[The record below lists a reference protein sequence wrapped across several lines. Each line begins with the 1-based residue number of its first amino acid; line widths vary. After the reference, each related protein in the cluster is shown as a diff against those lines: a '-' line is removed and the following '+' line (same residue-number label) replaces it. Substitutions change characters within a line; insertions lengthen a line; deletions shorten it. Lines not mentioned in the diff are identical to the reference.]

1 MNTEFSKTAY
11 DSKFGYILTHTK
23 GLSAENSTLGY
34 PHSTANFIIYYFIHG
49 TGNIKIEGRH
59 YDINEGDILIL
70 DPSEVFHCTVDSN
83 KFHERIVLHLNETL
97 LNNFPCDCTSLFMPF
112 YKKEKGINNHLNA
125 KIVKKHGL
133 DKALENMLDLA
144 KSENLINSVL
154 LICKIIEFL
163 AELNKIFITANT
175 KDNEQIKENPLINM
189 VLDFLNNNFTKDISI
204 TDIALKFNIDKSY
217 LSHLFKEQ
225 VGISVWSY
233 VIFRRIYL
241 FNNLIKQGQ
250 SIEETS
256 REVGF
261 KNYSNFFRL
270 YKKHMQMTPMQFKK
284 QTCGN

>member
-1 MNTEFSKTAY
+1 MNTEFNKIVY
-11 DSKFGYILTHTK
+11 DSSFGYIITHTE
-23 GLSAENSTLGY
+23 GMSAENSTLDY

-59 YDINEGDILIL
+59 YDINEGDIVIL

-83 KFHERIVLHLNETL
+83 KLHERIVLHLNETL
-97 LNNFPCDCTSLFMPF
+97 LKNFPCDCTSLFMPF
-112 YKKEKGINNHLNA
+112 YKKEKGINNHLSA
-125 KIVKKHGL
+125 ATVKKYGL
-133 DKALENMLDLA
+133 DKALENMLYLV
-144 KSENLINSVL
+144 KSEDSISSVL
-154 LICKIIEFL
+154 VICKIIEFL
-163 AELNKIFITANT
+163 AQLNKIFSTAQSKDSEHT
-175 KDNEQIKENPLINM
+175 KVNPLINM
-189 VLDFLNNNFTKDISI
+189 VLDYLNKNFTKDFNI

-241 FNNLIKQGQ
+241 FNNLIKQGK

-256 REVGF
+256 RQVGF

-284 QTCGN
+284 KTSIL